1 MKWIKAFRAAFA
13 GKKTNH
19 TGADYKIVVAPLEG
33 WSQASYKAVADMVDT
48 LGGMAYQ
55 NTKAS
60 CARQPGEFLPFPA
73 SKLSCGIETE
83 WRYNINHNQ
92 NDNFAGIPAAAKWIV
107 DNGGGGMFSWRLDND
122 GWVDTCKDKGCP
134 PCPKYTGATAMYDAL
149 VTAGE

>member
-73 SKLSCGIETE
+73 SKLSCGIETK

-92 NDNFAGIPAAAKWIV
+92 NDNFAGRPSGLSITAAAACSAGALTTT
-107 DNGGGGMFSWRLDND
+107 GGWTRAKTRAVRRVRNTRAPLRCMTPW
-122 GWVDTCKDKGCP
+122 
-134 PCPKYTGATAMYDAL
+134 
-149 VTAGE
+149 